1 MTLKNKKL
9 NYNRFFIKITTNLMP
24 KILSKFRKSR
34 KNVSKKSINKV
45 CNKFSLNKTQLNNS
59 SLIDFDKFSNE
70 YYFSTQLNWEMFYNI
85 QHKEML
91 YDIKNDIEKI
101 VSKQIIINKNIDNV
115 IQDDKNNKKSNDITL
130 EEVQTIRNHFI
141 NLESL
146 ARQKLLK
153 IKTK

>member
-1 MTLKNKKL
+1 
-9 NYNRFFIKITTNLMP
+9 MP
-24 KILSKFRKSR
+24 KVLSKFRKSR

-70 YYFSTQLNWEMFYNI
+70 YYFSTELNWEMFYNI

-91 YDIKNDIEKI
+91 YNIKSDIEKI
-101 VSKQIIINKNIDNV
+101 VSKTNVINKNIDNL

-146 ARQKLLK
+146 ARQKFLK
-153 IKTK
+153 FKTT

>member
-1 MTLKNKKL
+1 
-9 NYNRFFIKITTNLMP
+9 MP
-24 KILSKFRKSR
+24 KVMSKFRKSR
-34 KNVSKKSINKV
+34 KNVSKRSINKV

-70 YYFSTQLNWEMFYNI
+70 NSFSTDLNWEMFYYI

-91 YDIKNDIEKI
+91 DNIKSDIEKFR
-101 VSKQIIINKNIDNV
+101 SKNILINKNINKI
-115 IQDDKNNKKSNDITL
+115 IQDDNKTKNSNDITL

-146 ARQKLLK
+146 ARQKFLK
-153 IKTK
+153 FKTK

>member
-1 MTLKNKKL
+1 
-9 NYNRFFIKITTNLMP
+9 MP
-24 KILSKFRKSR
+24 KVLSKFQKSR

-59 SLIDFDKFSNE
+59 SLIDFEKFSNE
-70 YYFSTQLNWEMFYNI
+70 YCFSTQLNWEMFYNI

-146 ARQKLLK
+146 ARQNFLK
-153 IKTK
+153 FKTK

>member
-1 MTLKNKKL
+1 
-9 NYNRFFIKITTNLMP
+9 MP
-24 KILSKFRKSR
+24 KVLSKFRKSR
-34 KNVSKKSINKV
+34 KNVSKRSINKT

-70 YYFSTQLNWEMFYNI
+70 YSFSTELNWEMFYNI

-91 YDIKNDIEKI
+91 NNIKCDIENI
-101 VSKQIIINKNIDNV
+101 VSKNNIINKNIDKI
-115 IQDDKNNKKSNDITL
+115 IQDDKNNKKSIDISL
-130 EEVQTIRNHFI
+130 EDIQTIRNHFI
-141 NLESL
+141 NLENL

>member
-1 MTLKNKKL
+1 
-9 NYNRFFIKITTNLMP
+9 MP
-24 KILSKFRKSR
+24 KVLSKFRKSR
-34 KNVSKKSINKV
+34 KNVSKRSINKT

-70 YYFSTQLNWEMFYNI
+70 YYFSTELNWEMFYNI

-91 YDIKNDIEKI
+91 DNIKFDIENI
-101 VSKQIIINKNIDNV
+101 VSKNNIINKNINKI

-141 NLESL
+141 NLENL

>member
-1 MTLKNKKL
+1 
-9 NYNRFFIKITTNLMP
+9 MP
-24 KILSKFRKSR
+24 KVLSKFRKSR
-34 KNVSKKSINKV
+34 KNVSKRSINKT

-70 YYFSTQLNWEMFYNI
+70 YYFSTELNWEMFYNI

-91 YDIKNDIEKI
+91 DNIKSDIENI
-101 VSKQIIINKNIDNV
+101 VSKNNIINKNINKI

-130 EEVQTIRNHFI
+130 EEVQTIKNHFI

-146 ARQKLLK
+146 VRQKFLK
-153 IKTK
+153 FKTK

>member
-1 MTLKNKKL
+1 M
-9 NYNRFFIKITTNLMP
+9 
-24 KILSKFRKSR
+24 SKFRKSR
-34 KNVSKKSINKV
+34 KNVSKRSINKV

-70 YYFSTQLNWEMFYNI
+70 NSFSTDLNWEMFYYI

-91 YDIKNDIEKI
+91 DNIKSDIEKFR
-101 VSKQIIINKNIDNV
+101 SKNILINKNINKI
-115 IQDDKNNKKSNDITL
+115 IQDDNKTKNSNDITL

-146 ARQKLLK
+146 ARQKFLK
-153 IKTK
+153 FKTK